1 MKIQFQNIY
10 KGLKNKNKIE
20 KKIIALIR
28 SNSFVGGKQ
37 VIEFEKNFAKF
48 TDSKYC
54 ITVGNGTDALEI
66 ALDALKIKKG
76 SEIIVPVNTWIST
89 AEIVIN
95 GGYKLVFCDINL
107 DDYSINLIDLKK
119 KINKK
124 TKVIIPVHLYGHPS
138 DMLNIKKLV
147 KKKKLK
153 LLKIALR
160 HMVQS

>member
-95 GGYKLVFCDINL
+95 GGYKIVFCDIF
-107 DDYSINLIDLKK
+107 
-119 KINKK
+119 
-124 TKVIIPVHLYGHPS
+124 
-138 DMLNIKKLV
+138 
-147 KKKKLK
+147 
-153 LLKIALR
+153 
-160 HMVQS
+160 